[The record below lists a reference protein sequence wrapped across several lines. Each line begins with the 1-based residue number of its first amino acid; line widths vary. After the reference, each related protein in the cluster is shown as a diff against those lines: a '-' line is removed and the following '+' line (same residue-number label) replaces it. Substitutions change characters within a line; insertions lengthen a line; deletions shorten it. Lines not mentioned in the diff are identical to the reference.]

1 MNIDKIDDDIS
12 TSTIINHKNSV
23 HHIVQLMAN
32 IINYLNVS
40 LYQGQFTYNH
50 ERSYAELNSLYD
62 KLSKTPH
69 EAPSIKDITCFYDN
83 LVYLKNVTDTDDP
96 DYCLYMNELK
106 KYIKDTSK

>member
-1 MNIDKIDDDIS
+1 MSVKAEEQIV
-12 TSTIINHKNSV
+12 HKTV
-23 HHIVQLMAN
+23 HHIIQLMAN

-50 ERSYAELNSLYD
+50 EKSYAQVNDLYNN
-62 KLSKTPH
+62 LSKTPY

-106 KYIKDTSK
+106 KYIKKYM